1 MLRGR
6 TQPRQIINRLIRR
19 NTNIKRFR
27 QKFFF
32 GRLKAK
38 VLQQALTDLGFEPGP
53 VDGQP
58 GRKTREALAEFFEAS
73 GREPVQG
80 DEAVISLVKHQWEQS
95 RPRYDLF

>member
-1 MLRGR
+1 MAVAVDPSSQAADKATGSL
-6 TQPRQIINRLIRR
+6 
-19 NTNIKRFR
+19 KDAD
-27 QKFFF
+27 K
-32 GRLKAK
+32 RLKAK
-38 VLQQALTDLGFEPGP
+38 VLQQALTDLGFAPGP

-58 GRKTREALAEFFEAS
+58 GRKTREALAAFFEAS